1 MTFLVQ
7 QIAVCFTAYLKS
19 ADNSGEPQ
27 LETGDYGRISVEGDA
42 IEPQPKNR
50 GGRFRLNPNKDAHP
64 FAGPI
69 RSQAI
74 LASYDREIRV
84 QKERSA
90 I

>member
-1 MTFLVQ
+1 MQ
-7 QIAVCFTAYLKS
+7 QIAVCFTAYPKS
-19 ADNSGEPQ
+19 AENSGEPR

-42 IEPQPKNR
+42 IEPQLKNR
-50 GGRFRLNPNKDAHP
+50 DGRFRLNPNKDAHP